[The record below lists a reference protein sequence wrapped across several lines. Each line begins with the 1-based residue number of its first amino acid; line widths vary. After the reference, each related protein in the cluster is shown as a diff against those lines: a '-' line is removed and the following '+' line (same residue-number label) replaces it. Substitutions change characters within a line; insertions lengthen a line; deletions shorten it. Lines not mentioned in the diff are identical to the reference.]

1 MYSELKQKFRYK
13 NPLRTDAII
22 KNAKEC
28 CKELRHS
35 FFSDTLSSKYEWYFF
50 PCGVYTGQLYISCF
64 RKKERTGIMRKKI
77 DSRQGLYRDS
87 FEHDNCGIG
96 AIVIWIW
103 GILEG
108 VKILDGRIN
117 TDANGV
123 FLKD

>member
-1 MYSELKQKFRYK
+1 MQL
-13 NPLRTDAII
+13 L
-22 KNAKEC
+22 
-28 CKELRHS
+28 
-35 FFSDTLSSKYEWYFF
+35 LSLL
-50 PCGVYTGQLYISCF
+50 T
-64 RKKERTGIMRKKI
+64 
-77 DSRQGLYRDS
+77 
-87 FEHDNCGIG
+87 CGIG